1 MFFFFLRK
9 ILGQSAVVGVFATL
23 AFCILASLNFHGT
36 VCHIWWEHE
45 QSVEKKPFLKK
56 NKNGGVGGEY

>member
-36 VCHIWWEHE
+36 VCHIWWEH
-45 QSVEKKPFLKK
+45 
-56 NKNGGVGGEY
+56 